1 MNEQT
6 QNDVTRIAGME
17 FSEAQIEVMRTH
29 FKEEW
34 QREEIRSA
42 ISVITEVL
50 ASHNGSQP
58 DDRLDQQ
65 ISLLLL
71 HGSVQNDIID
81 RFHHK
86 VPEWNEEALREAN
99 EHGTGVWRSLYDII
113 IPEMKAKLRTG
124 DANAKTYQVNGKT
137 YTENEVIAIY
147 DMWQKIQDYKS
158 ASESVDIALDMTGNP
173 DIAGYAHDN
182 DPEIMEQCLKA
193 LPDWRVWQ
201 DECLSQNCLLL
212 HYLVRDKLMEMYREH
227 VKNDTK

>member
-1 MNEQT
+1 MNEQI
-6 QNDVTRIAGME
+6 QSDVARIAGME
-17 FSEAQIEVMRTH
+17 VSKEQLESLRSY

-147 DMWQKIQDYKS
+147 DMWASMMS
-158 ASESVDIALDMTGNP
+158 AIS
-173 DIAGYAHDN
+173 
-182 DPEIMEQCLKA
+182 
-193 LPDWRVWQ
+193 
-201 DECLSQNCLLL
+201 
-212 HYLVRDKLMEMYREH
+212 
-227 VKNDTK
+227 